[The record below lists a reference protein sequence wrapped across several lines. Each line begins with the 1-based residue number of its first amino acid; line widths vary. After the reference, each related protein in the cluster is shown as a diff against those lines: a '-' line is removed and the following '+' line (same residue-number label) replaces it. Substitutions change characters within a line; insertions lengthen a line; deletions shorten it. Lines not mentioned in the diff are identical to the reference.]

1 MRRMHDLQDT
11 IETLEGGKDDTAAK
25 ALIKIIGEN
34 LPSVSTGGGRGIA
47 RLPRVIAWLHHYLE
61 LDPMDFDDES
71 QKFIDTSTSSSPTVP
86 AVTSCSSQPA
96 ASNTTSAFIQSS
108 SQRRLLTSSYRLVDS
123 NDFPQYGTF
132 NHRVEYAAN
141 GERLWCCDH
150 FPDVKLSQPELPCT
164 AQPTHVTTRHS
175 SSVGDAKHWGGDWTL
190 YAATAVIGAAALLF
204 LKKVFWGT
212 GAKKNAN
219 SARNTYLRGQS
230 GNRAHVVPRDAK
242 TNSLDPTFAQYRKNK

>member
-61 LDPMDFDDES
+61 LDPM
-71 QKFIDTSTSSSPTVP
+71 
-86 AVTSCSSQPA
+86 
-96 ASNTTSAFIQSS
+96 AFIQSS